1 MIDLYH
7 RTSPECAARI
17 RATGVWESRENT
29 REAYF
34 STRPDGMADGYGDAI
49 VHVRVPAAWCQL
61 DDEYPDG
68 EQHYRVSVDRLTRAN
83 LVPEES

>member
-1 MIDLYH
+1 
-7 RTSPECAARI
+7 
-17 RATGVWESRENT
+17 
-29 REAYF
+29 
-34 STRPDGMADGYGDAI
+34 MADGYGDAI